1 MISTKQINDLSNPA
15 NGWFHVEKSGDH
27 EVDYGE
33 GPAVLRIDE
42 QAIKSMVD
50 EFNSRTFD
58 GPGMLIDGDH
68 LSHDLSRDTRALGW
82 LKRLDTYRDPSGAL
96 ELYGF

>member
-42 QAIKSMVD
+42 QANQAASKG
-50 EFNSRTFD
+50 E
-58 GPGMLIDGDH
+58 
-68 LSHDLSRDTRALGW
+68 
-82 LKRLDTYRDPSGAL
+82 
-96 ELYGF
+96 

>member
-15 NGWFHVEKSGDH
+15 HGWFHVETSGDH

-42 QAIKSMVD
+42 QAKMCI
-50 EFNSRTFD
+50 
-58 GPGMLIDGDH
+58 
-68 LSHDLSRDTRALGW
+68 RDSYMT
-82 LKRLDTYRDPSGAL
+82 
-96 ELYGF
+96 